1 MKKNILIVV
10 GVILLVV
17 LAGAGGFWGG
27 KAYQDNQ
34 GSQAQARF
42 FEQRG
47 GQADGQV
54 PGGGQFPEGMQ
65 LPEGSQFQG
74 GFRGMGGTMG
84 EVKSIE
90 GNVLTLSTAENV
102 TTVNLSEDTKI
113 VKSVEGTT
121 GDLQSGV
128 RVTVMG
134 ETDKDGNIN
143 ASQITIVNE
152 DLTTIRTA
160 P

>member
-1 MKKNILIVV
+1 MKKNMLIIV
-10 GVILLVV
+10 GGILLLA

-27 KAYQDNQ
+27 MAYQDNQ
-34 GSQAQARF
+34 DNQAQARF

-47 GQADGQV
+47 GQI
-54 PGGGQFPEGMQ
+54 PEGMQ
-65 LPEGSQFQG
+65 APDGSQFQG
-74 GFRGMGGTMG
+74 GFRGGGTMG

-90 GNVLTLSTAENV
+90 GNTLTLSTAENV
-102 TTVNLSEDTKI
+102 TIVTLSENTKI
-113 VKSVEGTT
+113 VKSVEGTAD
-121 GDLQSGV
+121 DLQAGM
-128 RVTVMG
+128 RVTVTG

-152 DLTTIRTA
+152 DLSTTRLA